1 MKRFSQTGSHNKGK
15 EKLGWCLVT
24 NFLSIFS
31 RSSVF
36 LNFLFFRYT
45 PSMIGTMVDQSALK
59 SLLQRHLSDVANHL
73 EEVGVP
79 IPLITLPWFMCMF
92 IGYLP
97 WEANLR

>member
-1 MKRFSQTGSHNKGK
+1 MLSTICEEILPDRFDKKKMSESAIDTHH
-15 EKLGWCLVT
+15 LYLYLYF
-24 NFLSIFS
+24 FLC
-31 RSSVF
+31 
-36 LNFLFFRYT
+36 RYT

-59 SLLQRHLSDVANHL
+59 SLLKTHLSEVANHL